1 MSYHLGTTVTQED
14 LKRGV
19 TLVQQGSALT
29 TSATTTQPTAQS
41 LAQQAQQAQALAAQA
56 QALATA
62 AKSPTAT
69 ATTSKAAAI
78 AAAQAEAQAEMLRK
92 AQAALSINALLI
104 KNAKVEM
111 SQSGGKLSQAR
122 WDFHAAQMRG
132 ARFVDLVPPVQ
143 AALDAKI
150 VSILGPRPGVSLVT
164 LPGTVSRDPRMPV
177 IAPPQAPVVATPG
190 SGGPVIIPDVRPDSP
205 PAVDAPPPRGV
216 GGEGNTMLYVGGAA
230 VVLGLLVLM
239 RRR

>member
-1 MSYHLGTTVTQED
+1 MSYHLGTTITQED
-14 LKRGV
+14 LSRGV
-19 TLVQQGSALT
+19 TLAQQGSALT

-41 LAQQAQQAQALAAQA
+41 LAEQAKQAQALAAQA

-62 AKSPTAT
+62 AKAPTAT
-69 ATTSKAAAI
+69 TATKEAAI
-78 AAAQAEAQAEMLRK
+78 AAAKAAAQAEMERQAK
-92 AQAALSINALLI
+92 ANLTINALLV

-132 ARFVDLVPPVQ
+132 ARYVDLVPAVK

-150 VSILGPRPGVSLVT
+150 VGILGPRPGVSLVT